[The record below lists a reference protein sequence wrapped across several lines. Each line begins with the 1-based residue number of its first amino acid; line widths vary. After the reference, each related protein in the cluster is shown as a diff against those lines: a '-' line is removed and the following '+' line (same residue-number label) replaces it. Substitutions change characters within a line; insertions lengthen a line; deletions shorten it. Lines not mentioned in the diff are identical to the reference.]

1 MPLARRKLAVA
12 IAAVALGGRH
22 LVLSVAASWIAYGKR
37 TRGSIL
43 LGTLVFGLSV
53 FAVHFIAMA
62 GTGFVGLDGGDTA
75 GPALSDETLA
85 MGVAISS
92 FVICGAFLLSSVTFF
107 AVRAERAA
115 ETEEP
120 MTGTA
125 PGRVPVPYA
134 KEGRTQFVDAGAI
147 AAVRAEGH
155 CTVLYSGAER
165 LFCPWSISEAA
176 KRLAPAGLIRAH
188 RSYLVNP
195 ALVTEFRRTKDTGVC
210 HFDGVEALSKVPVS
224 RSRLAEVRRVLGV

>member
-1 MPLARRKLAVA
+1 MQA
-12 IAAVALGGRH
+12 GGEIT
-22 LVLSVAASWIAYGKR
+22 VNIDA
-37 TRGSIL
+37 
-43 LGTLVFGLSV
+43 
-53 FAVHFIAMA
+53 
-62 GTGFVGLDGGDTA
+62 LDGGDTA

-107 AVRAERAA
+107 AVRAEQAA

-120 MTGTA
+120 VTGTA
-125 PGRVPVPYA
+125 PGRVPVPYE

-188 RSYLVNP
+188 RSYLVSP
-195 ALVTEFRRTKDTGVC
+195 ALVTELRRTKDTGVC
-210 HFDGVEALSKVPVS
+210 HFDGVEALGKVPVS
-224 RSRLAEVRRVLGV
+224 RSRLAEVRRVLGI